1 MFNGNPQPGFSQRV
15 SGASMF
21 VSTRTERL
29 NAHRTRG
36 LPQHLCCTEEGA
48 VTWGVSPNATHM
60 LGSKIAA
67 PQ

>member
-1 MFNGNPQPGFSQRV
+1 
-15 SGASMF
+15 MF
-21 VSTRTERL
+21 VSTRTERPD
-29 NAHRTRG
+29 AHRTRG
-36 LPQHLCCTEEGA
+36 LPRRLCYTEEGA